1 MITMVMVMMMIRMPR
16 YYEGNQEEDKK
27 EEEGEGVRHGRL
39 FLVVIILI
47 GTIFIIFILI
57 GTIFMIFIFIMIFI
71 KVIISANSITNNNS
85 ITVGVL
91 LLLRLMW
98 GGTDLPTNGL
108 HFWPLWT
115 SSFVASVILDDEGE
129 DDDDVGHNDQCNAD
143 SAYFL
148 PFWPL

>member
-1 MITMVMVMMMIRMPR
+1 MMIRMPR

-27 EEEGEGVRHGRL
+27 EEEGEGVKHGRL

-47 GTIFIIFILI
+47 GTIF
-57 GTIFMIFIFIMIFI
+57 TIFIFIMTFFIIIIICIMIFI
-71 KVIISANSITNNNS
+71 TVIISANNISITSNKS
-85 ITVGVL
+85 ITAGVL
-91 LLLRLMW
+91 LLLCLMW
-98 GGTDLPTNGL
+98 CGEDLPANGL

>member
-1 MITMVMVMMMIRMPR
+1 MMIRMPR
-16 YYEGNQEEDKK
+16 YYEGNQEENEK
-27 EEEGEGVRHGRL
+27 EEEGEGVKHGRL

-47 GTIFIIFILI
+47 GTIFIIFI
-57 GTIFMIFIFIMIFI
+57 FIMIFFFI
-71 KVIISANSITNNNS
+71 TVIISANSISITNNKS

-98 GGTDLPTNGL
+98 GGADLSAHGL

-129 DDDDVGHNDQCNAD
+129 DGDDVGHNDQCNAD
-143 SAYFL
+143 SAYYLLFGL
-148 PFWPL
+148 SDSLDSL